1 MLSNL
6 ICTQT
11 TPQVMRRLKFDVWI
25 CWQLRALKAELRA
38 LVSDIHEVTYS
49 HKRMHGQNF

>member
-1 MLSNL
+1 
-6 ICTQT
+6 
-11 TPQVMRRLKFDVWI
+11 MRRLKFDVWI

-38 LVSDIHEVTYS
+38 LVSDIHEVTYL